1 MVQAEEVQQCCV
13 KVVDADRGSNFR
25 VSSNWDRALRSVVVL
40 SPVMFSGTLPSL
52 PITGSD
58 SPAFFSGLPAGVCP
72 QPTTAPSN
80 KAISV
85 SLMADPRIHQ
95 ADQSISLLNDS
106 LLDRDRE
113 HAVTVAGQ
121 GYWAVEI
128 TLRGRAVLEKALPLL
143 QSSYDGP

>member
-1 MVQAEEVQQCCV
+1 
-13 KVVDADRGSNFR
+13 
-25 VSSNWDRALRSVVVL
+25 
-40 SPVMFSGTLPSL
+40 MFSETLPSL

-58 SPAFFSGLPAGVCP
+58 LPTFFSGLPAGVCP

-121 GYWAVEI
+121 GYWAAGNHASLPCSSGKSLAVATI
-128 TLRGRAVLEKALPLL
+128 QLRWAVMNVNP
-143 QSSYDGP
+143 